1 MTTHRSSDLVSLV
14 NRKESKLVKCNR
26 ALTRARSMI
35 DDLNEAIVSKDAQA
49 TADAQKLE
57 SAQARI
63 RQLESA
69 CRDKDV
75 RRPFDCLLLYD

>member
-1 MTTHRSSDLVSLV
+1 
-14 NRKESKLVKCNR
+14 
-26 ALTRARSMI
+26 MI